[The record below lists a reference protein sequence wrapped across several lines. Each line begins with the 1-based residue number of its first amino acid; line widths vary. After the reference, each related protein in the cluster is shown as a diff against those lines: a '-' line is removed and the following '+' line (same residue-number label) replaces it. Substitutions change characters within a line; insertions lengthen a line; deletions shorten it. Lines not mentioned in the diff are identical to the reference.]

1 MQKRLQMMDL
11 FEYIIK
17 TWTRCNY
24 DKKKK
29 YHIDFC
35 FTKEEHPIV
44 YTIEMWSSTRF
55 VRLSCV
61 NVETKQNSQIQF
73 SYATCIDS
81 MNRFGIEKFLEI
93 HMEMISNLIKNKE

>member
-11 FEYIIK
+11 FNYIIK
-17 TWTRCNY
+17 NWTRCNY

-35 FTKEEHPIV
+35 FIKEELPIV
-44 YTIEMWSSTRF
+44 YTIEMYSSTQL
-55 VRLSCV
+55 VRLYCK
-61 NVETKQNSQIQF
+61 NIETDQYSQIQF
-73 SYATCIDS
+73 TYATCIDN

-93 HMEMISNLIKNKE
+93 HMKMIYNLIKNKE